1 MVSSNKKG
9 VQLIVQQCVSNGVK
23 HVVFSPGS
31 RNAPFIIAFDN
42 HPNIETHIVH
52 DERSAAFFAMGM
64 AQQLKD
70 PVAIVCT
77 SGSAVLNY
85 YPAIAEAYYQGI
97 PLVVISADRPNVW
110 VDQGDGQTIVQ
121 TNVFQNHIQFSA
133 SFSDRD
139 ISDEYLWFME
149 RELSKGFQLG
159 LKDWKG
165 PIHFNMSLSEPLYD
179 IMEVD
184 EIIPKQI
191 ELITPL
197 TKLNSSQESFITN
210 VWNNSPNKLILCGQ
224 LAPNKILLDQLKEL
238 SGDTSVAIL
247 VENTS
252 NLVHQLFIHCIDRTL
267 NVISEDEVKDYAPDL
282 LITIGGA
289 VVSKKIKS
297 FFRKNKPKYHWK
309 VGFDFPFMD
318 TYQSLTQSFKVD
330 VVTFFNSINSLSVER
345 NTSMFG
351 AKWKQKDFE
360 VQDKL
365 AEFYDSLPYCDLK
378 VFETVM
384 DYLPELSHLHM
395 ANSSVVRYCQLFD
408 PIQSIQY
415 WSNRG
420 TSGIDGSS
428 STAAGAAFVKKEDWN
443 VLITGDISFFYD
455 SNAFWNNNL
464 TPSLRVFMVNNDGGG
479 IFKIIPGPSSTK
491 QEQVFVAPH
500 SYSAE
505 YICKAFNLS
514 YFKADSIQDI
524 ESQMEDFYTYEEG
537 GRPKVMEI
545 NTSSVNNEGYLKSFF
560 EKTNDYHLD

>member
-1 MVSSNKKG
+1 MVSSNKIG

-42 HPNIETHIVH
+42 HPEVETIVIH

-64 AQQLKD
+64 AQQLKA
-70 PVAIVCT
+70 PVAVVCT

-85 YPAIAEAYYQGI
+85 YPAVAEAYYQGI
-97 PLVVISADRPNVW
+97 PLVVISADRPNEW
-110 VDQGDGQTIVQ
+110 IDQGDGQTIVQ
-121 TNVFQNHIQFSA
+121 NNVFQNHVQFAA
-133 SFSDRD
+133 SFSDKD
-139 ISDEYLWFME
+139 VSEEYLWFME
-149 RELSKGFQLG
+149 RELSKGFQIG

-165 PIHFNMSLSEPLYD
+165 PIHFNMAMSEPLYD
-179 IMEVD
+179 RV
-184 EIIPKQI
+184 EIKEITSKKT
-191 ELITPL
+191 ELISPSSQL
-197 TKLNSSQESFITN
+197 SSSEQALITKLWSESSK
-210 VWNNSPNKLILCGQ
+210 KLILCGQ
-224 LAPNKILLDQLKEL
+224 LSPDKILLEQLKEL

-252 NLVHQLFIHCIDRTL
+252 NLVHQLFVHCIDRTL
-267 NVISEDEVKDYAPDL
+267 NVITQEELEDYSPDL

-297 FFRKNKPKYHWK
+297 FFRNNKPKYHWK

-318 TYQSLTQSFKVD
+318 TYQSLTHSFEISEVS
-330 VVTFFNSINSLSVER
+330 FFNIINQSNLER
-345 NTSMFG
+345 NNSMFG
-351 AKWKQKDFE
+351 SKWKQKDFE

-365 AEFYDSLPYCDLK
+365 PAFYESLPYSDLK

-384 DYLPELSHLHM
+384 DYLPEMSHLHM

-428 STAAGAAFVKKEDWN
+428 STAAGAASVKKEDWN

-464 TPSLRVFMVNNDGGG
+464 TPNLRVFLINNNGGG
-479 IFKIIPGPSSTK
+479 IFKIIPGPSSTE
-491 QEQVFVAPH
+491 QEKVFVAPH
-500 SYSAE
+500 SFSAE
-505 YICKAFNLS
+505 FICKAFNLD
-514 YFKADSIQDI
+514 YFKAESIQDI
-524 ESQMEDFYTYEEG
+524 ESQMEDFYTYEEK
-537 GRPKVMEI
+537 GRAKVMEVFTGEI
-545 NTSSVNNEGYLKSFF
+545 ENSKFLD
-560 EKTNDYHLD
+560 DYFRSTK

>member
-1 MVSSNKKG
+1 MVSSNKIG
-9 VQLIVQQCVSNGVK
+9 VQLIVKQCVSNGVK

-42 HPNIETHIVH
+42 HPDVETYTIH

-64 AQQLKD
+64 AQQLKA
-70 PVAIVCT
+70 PVAVVCT

-85 YPAIAEAYYQGI
+85 YPAVAEAYYQGI
-97 PLVVISADRPNVW
+97 PLVVISADRPNEW

-121 TNVFQNHIQFSA
+121 GNVFQNHVQFSS
-133 SFSDRD
+133 SFSDKD
-139 ISDEYLWFME
+139 VSDEYLWYME

-159 LKDWKG
+159 VKDWKG
-165 PIHFNMSLSEPLYD
+165 PIHINMALSEPLYD
-179 IMEVD
+179 QVEV
-184 EIIPKQI
+184 EERNTKKI
-191 ELITPL
+191 ELV
-197 TKLNSSQESFITN
+197 SSTNQLSSLEESNISK
-210 VWNNSPNKLILCGQ
+210 VWKESDKKLILCGQ
-224 LAPNKILLDQLKEL
+224 LDPDKILLDKLKEL
-238 SGDTSVAIL
+238 SEDTSVAIL

-267 NVISEDEVKDYAPDL
+267 NVITEEELEDYSPDL

-297 FFRKNKPKYHWK
+297 FFRNNRPKHHWK

-318 TYQSLTQSFKVD
+318 TYQSLTHSFKVSE
-330 VVTFFNSINSLSVER
+330 VSFFSIINRLNVEKNS
-345 NTSMFG
+345 SMFG

-365 AEFYDSLPYCDLK
+365 LAFYESLDYCDLK

-384 DYLPELSHLHM
+384 DYLPEMSHLHM

-428 STAAGAAFVKKEDWN
+428 STAAGAAFIKKEDWN
-443 VLITGDISFFYD
+443 VLISGDISFFYD
-455 SNAFWNNNL
+455 SNAFWNKYI
-464 TPSLRVFMVNNDGGG
+464 TPNLRVFLINNDGGG
-479 IFKIIPGPSSTK
+479 IFKIIPGPSSTE
-491 QEQVFVAPH
+491 QEEKFVAPH
-500 SYSAE
+500 SFSAE
-505 YICKAFNLS
+505 YLCKAYNLA
-514 YFKADSIQDI
+514 YFKANSIEDI
-524 ESQMEDFYTYEEG
+524 ESQMEDFYTYEEA
-537 GRPKVMEI
+537 GRAKVMEI
-545 NTSSVNNEGYLKSFF
+545 NTSFIKNEDYLKAFF
-560 EKTNDYHLD
+560 DKVK

>member
-1 MVSSNKKG
+1 MVSSNKIG

-42 HPNIETHIVH
+42 HPEVETIVIH

-64 AQQLKD
+64 AQQLKA
-70 PVAIVCT
+70 PVAVVCT

-85 YPAIAEAYYQGI
+85 YPAVAEAYYQGI
-97 PLVVISADRPNVW
+97 PLVVISADRPNEW
-110 VDQGDGQTIVQ
+110 IDQGDGQTIVQ
-121 TNVFQNHIQFSA
+121 NNVFQNHVQFAA
-133 SFSDRD
+133 SFSDKD
-139 ISDEYLWFME
+139 ISEEYLWFME
-149 RELSKGFQLG
+149 RELSKGFQIG

-165 PIHFNMSLSEPLYD
+165 PIHFNMALSEPLYEKL
-179 IMEVD
+179 EVK
-184 EIIPKQI
+184 EITPKKI
-191 ELITPL
+191 ELISPSSQL
-197 TKLNSSQESFITN
+197 SSSEQAIITKLWSESSK
-210 VWNNSPNKLILCGQ
+210 KLILCGQ
-224 LAPNKILLDQLKEL
+224 LSPDKILLEQLKEL

-252 NLVHQLFIHCIDRTL
+252 NLVHQLFVHCIDRTL
-267 NVISEDEVKDYAPDL
+267 NVITQEELEDYSPDL

-297 FFRKNKPKYHWK
+297 FFRNNKPKYHWK

-318 TYQSLTQSFKVD
+318 TYQSLTHSFEISEVS
-330 VVTFFNSINSLSVER
+330 FFNIINQSNLER
-345 NTSMFG
+345 NNSMFG
-351 AKWKQKDFE
+351 SKWKQKDFE

-365 AEFYDSLPYCDLK
+365 PAFYESLPYCDLK

-384 DYLPELSHLHM
+384 DYLPEMSHLHM

-464 TPSLRVFMVNNDGGG
+464 TPNLRVFMINNDGGG
-479 IFKIIPGPSSTK
+479 IFKIIPGPSSTE
-491 QEQVFVAPH
+491 QEKVFVAPH
-500 SYSAE
+500 AFSAE
-505 YICKAFNLS
+505 FICKAFNLD
-514 YFKADSIQDI
+514 YFKAESIQDI
-524 ESQMEDFYTYEEG
+524 ESQMEDFYTYEEK
-537 GRPKVMEI
+537 GRAKVMEVFTGEI
-545 NTSSVNNEGYLKSFF
+545 ENSKFLD
-560 EKTNDYHLD
+560 DYFRSTK

>member
-1 MVSSNKKG
+1 MVSSNKIG

-42 HPNIETHIVH
+42 HPEVETIVIH

-64 AQQLKD
+64 AQQLKA
-70 PVAIVCT
+70 PVAVVCT

-85 YPAIAEAYYQGI
+85 YPAVAEAYYQGI
-97 PLVVISADRPNVW
+97 PLVVISADRPNEW
-110 VDQGDGQTIVQ
+110 IDQGDGQTIVQ
-121 TNVFQNHIQFSA
+121 NNVFQNHVQFAA
-133 SFSDRD
+133 SFSDKD
-139 ISDEYLWFME
+139 VSEEYLWFME
-149 RELSKGFQLG
+149 RELSKGFQIG

-165 PIHFNMSLSEPLYD
+165 PIHFNMAMSEPLYD
-179 IMEVD
+179 RV
-184 EIIPKQI
+184 EIKEITSKKT
-191 ELITPL
+191 ELISPSSQL
-197 TKLNSSQESFITN
+197 SSSEQALITKLWSESSK
-210 VWNNSPNKLILCGQ
+210 KLILCGQ
-224 LAPNKILLDQLKEL
+224 LSPDKILLEQLKEL

-252 NLVHQLFIHCIDRTL
+252 NLVHQLFVHCIDRTL
-267 NVISEDEVKDYAPDL
+267 NVITQEELEDYSPDL

-297 FFRKNKPKYHWK
+297 FFRNNKPKYHWK

-318 TYQSLTQSFKVD
+318 TYQSLTHSFEISEVS
-330 VVTFFNSINSLSVER
+330 FFNIINQSNLER
-345 NTSMFG
+345 NNSMFG
-351 AKWKQKDFE
+351 SKWKQKDFE

-365 AEFYDSLPYCDLK
+365 PAFYESLPYSDLK

-384 DYLPELSHLHM
+384 DYLPEMSHLHM

-428 STAAGAAFVKKEDWN
+428 STAAGAASVKKEDWN

-464 TPSLRVFMVNNDGGG
+464 TPNLRVFLINNNGGG
-479 IFKIIPGPSSTK
+479 IFKIIPGPSSTE
-491 QEQVFVAPH
+491 QEKVFVAPH
-500 SYSAE
+500 SFSAE
-505 YICKAFNLS
+505 FICKAFNLD
-514 YFKADSIQDI
+514 YFKAESIQDI
-524 ESQMEDFYTYEEG
+524 ESQMEDFYTYEEK
-537 GRPKVMEI
+537 GRAKVMEVFTGEI
-545 NTSSVNNEGYLKSFF
+545 ENSKFLDDYLDLQNK
-560 EKTNDYHLD
+560 KKG

>member
-1 MVSSNKKG
+1 MVSSNKIG

-42 HPNIETHIVH
+42 HPEVETIVIH

-64 AQQLKD
+64 AQQLKA
-70 PVAIVCT
+70 PVAVVCT

-85 YPAIAEAYYQGI
+85 YPAVAEAYYQGI
-97 PLVVISADRPNVW
+97 PLVVISADRPNEW
-110 VDQGDGQTIVQ
+110 IDQGDGQTIVQ
-121 TNVFQNHIQFSA
+121 NNVFQNHVQFAA
-133 SFSDRD
+133 SFSDKD
-139 ISDEYLWFME
+139 VSEEYQWFME
-149 RELSKGFQLG
+149 RELSKGFQIG

-165 PIHFNMSLSEPLYD
+165 PIHFNMAMSEPLYD
-179 IMEVD
+179 RV
-184 EIIPKQI
+184 EIKEITSKKT
-191 ELITPL
+191 ELISPSSQL
-197 TKLNSSQESFITN
+197 SSSEQALITKLWSESSK
-210 VWNNSPNKLILCGQ
+210 KLILCGQ
-224 LAPNKILLDQLKEL
+224 LSPDKILLEQLKEL

-252 NLVHQLFIHCIDRTL
+252 NLVHQLFVHCIDRTL
-267 NVISEDEVKDYAPDL
+267 NVITQEELEDYSPDL

-297 FFRKNKPKYHWK
+297 FFRNNKPKYHWK

-318 TYQSLTQSFKVD
+318 TYQSLTHSFEISEVS
-330 VVTFFNSINSLSVER
+330 FFNIINQSNLER
-345 NTSMFG
+345 NNSMFG
-351 AKWKQKDFE
+351 SKWKQKDFE

-365 AEFYDSLPYCDLK
+365 PAFYESLPYSDLK

-384 DYLPELSHLHM
+384 DYLPEMSHLHM

-428 STAAGAAFVKKEDWN
+428 STAAGAASVKKEDWN

-464 TPSLRVFMVNNDGGG
+464 TPNLRVFLINNNGGG
-479 IFKIIPGPSSTK
+479 IFKIIPGPSSTE
-491 QEQVFVAPH
+491 QEKVFVAPH
-500 SYSAE
+500 SFSAE
-505 YICKAFNLS
+505 FICKAFNLD
-514 YFKADSIQDI
+514 YFKAESIQDI
-524 ESQMEDFYTYEEG
+524 ESQMEDFYTYEEK
-537 GRPKVMEI
+537 GRAKVMEVFTGEI
-545 NTSSVNNEGYLKSFF
+545 ENSKFLD
-560 EKTNDYHLD
+560 DYFRSTK

>member
-97 PLVVISADRPNVW
+97 PLVVISADRPNEW

-191 ELITPL
+191 ELITPSS
-197 TKLNSSQESFITN
+197 KLNSSEESFITN
-210 VWNNSPNKLILCGQ
+210 VWNKSSKKLILCGQ
-224 LAPNKILLDQLKEL
+224 LAPDKILLDQLKEL

-252 NLVHQLFIHCIDRTL
+252 NLVHQMFVHCIDRTL
-267 NVISEDEVKDYAPDL
+267 NVISEDEVMDYAPDL

-297 FFRKNKPKYHWK
+297 FFRNNKPKYHWK